1 MSYAISP
8 EGFALI
14 QEHEGFRSRPEP
26 LPSGD
31 WVVGHGHVRVG
42 DPGKRVT
49 RNRAA
54 VLLERDLAP
63 VERLVNAKLKRRV
76 TQSQYDALVSFAFSI
91 GAGAFARSQV
101 LRRVNAGEFV
111 LAACA
116 MEAWRKS
123 DMSGEAQLSAA
134 LVRRRA
140 AEKMLF
146 LKEVSEESAPSAL
159 LRATIDRTASIAPAR
174 TPDMQHDPG
183 RRITEVLM
191 SEPAT
196 KAVLLAPSP
205 QPEPTCDDEIATAH
219 AKPVARRTE
228 SPPRAR
234 TQNDTRQHVF
244 EPMEN
249 VGLVI
254 LLGLG
259 LGLISLGASILFD
272 GAGGLVEVVAAA
284 ALATPGVAI
293 ALTAAFAIRR
303 SPPSEEP
310 A

>member
-31 WVVGHGHVRVG
+31 WVVGHGHVRPG
-42 DPGKRVT
+42 APGKRVT
-49 RNRAA
+49 RNQAA

-63 VERLVNAKLKRRV
+63 VERLVNAKLKRRL

-91 GAGAFARSQV
+91 GPDAFARSQV
-101 LRRVNAGEFV
+101 LKRVNAGEFV

-123 DMSGEAQLSAA
+123 DMSGEAQVAAA
-134 LVRRRA
+134 LVLRRA
-140 AEKMLF
+140 AEKML
-146 LKEVSEESAPSAL
+146 LLREVSEETAPSAL
-159 LRATIDRTASIAPAR
+159 LRATIDRTASVVPAR
-174 TPDMQHDPG
+174 ASEMQHDPG

-196 KAVLLAPSP
+196 KAVLLAPPP
-205 QPEPTCDDEIATAH
+205 QPQPSRDDEIATAH
-219 AKPVARRTE
+219 AKPVARRTD
-228 SPPRAR
+228 SSTR
-234 TQNDTRQHVF
+234 TCSRTNSRLHVF

-249 VGLVI
+249 IGLVI